1 MFGASSLVNTK
12 REDGTLATYDLTTT
26 IPSNIQTGDILNCP
40 YSGTYKIIT
49 LPKGQYKLECWGAQG
64 GYRNDST
71 QGGKG
76 GYSVGTITLTTATTM
91 YLYSGGA
98 GNTGRANG
106 GFNGGG
112 LRDSYNGG
120 GGASDIRIA
129 ANNLQSRVIVAGGGG
144 SDGAPSRTG
153 MYGGGT
159 SGGTATQGFGS
170 GGGGGTQTAGGAGGN
185 NNSGSFGIGGKG
197 INYASGYGGAGGGGW
212 YGGGGAYPD
221 DSGDDDRGGGG
232 GSGFVWT
239 GSNAPSSYRLGS
251 QYYLSNASTIAGN
264 TSFIGPT
271 GETETGHSGNGYVRI
286 TVIEAK
292 TNLSIYIKNSA
303 WKENNKILFKKT
315 NWINHK
321 DIYMKFN
328 PQSLL
333 PSGYT
338 ALEYIESVGA
348 QYIDTGL
355 IVNKTDSYEMILIAH
370 LINNDNWAGA
380 NGYLQFQAKI
390 GNNKKSKIDIK
401 YINKI
406 ETIFVDNQ
414 QVSSTDWSTSYNGT
428 NVKLGIFKLGDTN
441 NTWYSQTG
449 QSGKLYSCKILNN
462 NNLIRNFIPCKNT
475 SGIAGLW
482 DTINKQFYASA
493 SIVDFTAGPVT
504 TTATTSWVKIGS
516 L

>member
-12 REDGTLATYDLTTT
+12 RGGTLATYDLTTT

-129 ANNLQSRVIVAGGGG
+129 ANDLQSRVIVAGGGG

-159 SGGTATQGFGS
+159 SGGTATQDFGS

-197 INYASGYGGAGGGGW
+197 INYAKGYGGAGGGGW

-221 DSGDDDRGGGG
+221 GSGDDDRGGGG

-271 GETETGHSGNGYVRI
+271 GEAETGHSGNGYVRI

-414 QVSSTDWSTSYNGT
+414 QVSSTDYQSTSYNGT

-493 SIVDFTAGPVT
+493 SIADFTAGPVT

>member
-1 MFGASSLVNTK
+1 
-12 REDGTLATYDLTTT
+12 
-26 IPSNIQTGDILNCP
+26 
-40 YSGTYKIIT
+40 
-49 LPKGQYKLECWGAQG
+49 
-64 GYRNDST
+64 
-71 QGGKG
+71 
-76 GYSVGTITLTTATTM
+76 M

-98 GNTGRANG
+98 GNTGGVNG

-112 LRDSYNGG
+112 LRDGYNGG
-120 GGASDIRIA
+120 GGASDIRIT
-129 ANNLQSRVIVAGGGG
+129 ANDLQSRVIVAGGGG
-144 SDGAPSRTG
+144 SDGATNKTG

-159 SGGTATQGFGS
+159 SGGTATQSFGS

-185 NNSGSFGIGGKG
+185 NNSGSFGVGGKG

-221 DSGDDDRGGGG
+221 GSGDDDRGGGG

-239 GSNAPSSYRLGS
+239 GSNAPNGYRLGS
-251 QYYLSNASTIAGN
+251 QYYLNNASTVAGN
-264 TSFIGPT
+264 TSFVSPT
-271 GETETGHSGNGYVRI
+271 GATETGHAGNGYVRI

-321 DIYMKFN
+321 DIYIKFN
-328 PQSLL
+328 SQSLL
-333 PSGYT
+333 PSGYI
-338 ALEYIESVGA
+338 ALEYIESTGT

-355 IVNKTDSYEMILIAH
+355 IVNKTDSYEMILITH
-370 LINNDNWAGA
+370 LTNNDNWAGA

-406 ETIFVDNQ
+406 GTIFVDDQ

-428 NVKLGIFKLGDTN
+428 NVKLGLFKLGDTN
-441 NTWYSQTG
+441 NTWSPYTG

-462 NNLIRNFIPCKNT
+462 NNLIRNFVPCKNT
-475 SGIAGLW
+475 SGTLGLYDAVNNVFYTNAG
-482 DTINKQFYASA
+482 TGT
-493 SIVDFTAGPVT
+493 FTAGPI
-504 TTATTSWVKIGS
+504 ATTSWIKIGS

>member
-1 MFGASSLVNTK
+1 
-12 REDGTLATYDLTTT
+12 
-26 IPSNIQTGDILNCP
+26 
-40 YSGTYKIIT
+40 
-49 LPKGQYKLECWGAQG
+49 
-64 GYRNDST
+64 
-71 QGGKG
+71 
-76 GYSVGTITLTTATTM
+76 M

-98 GNTGRANG
+98 GNTGGANG

-120 GGASDIRIA
+120 GGASDIRIT

-144 SDGAPSRTG
+144 SDGATNKTG

-159 SGGTATQGFGS
+159 SGGTATQSYGS

-197 INYASGYGGAGGGGW
+197 INYANGYGGAGGGGW

-221 DSGDDDRGGGG
+221 GSGDDDRGGGG

-239 GSNAPSSYRLGS
+239 GSNAPNSYRLGS
-251 QYYLSNASTIAGN
+251 QYYLSNASTVAGN
-264 TSFIGPT
+264 TSFISPT
-271 GETETGHSGNGYVRI
+271 GTAETGHAGNGYIRI

-292 TNLSIYIKNSA
+292 NNLSIYVKNSA
-303 WKENNKILFKKT
+303 WKENNEILFKKT

-333 PSGYT
+333 PNKYT
-338 ALEYIESVGA
+338 ALEYIESTGT

-355 IVNKTDSYEMILIAH
+355 TVNKTDSYEMILITH
-370 LINNDNWAGA
+370 LTNNDNWAGA

-406 ETIFVDNQ
+406 ETIFVDDQ
-414 QVSSTDWSTSYNGT
+414 QVSSIDWSTSYNGT
-428 NVKLGIFKLGDTN
+428 NVKLGIFRLGDTN

-462 NNLIRNFIPCKNT
+462 NNLIRNFVPCKNT
-475 SGIAGLW
+475 SGILGLYDIVNNVFYTNAG
-482 DTINKQFYASA
+482 TGT
-493 SIVDFTAGPVT
+493 FTAGPIA
-504 TTATTSWVKIGS
+504 TASWVKIGN

>member
-1 MFGASSLVNTK
+1 MAIYNLISS
-12 REDGTLATYDLTTT
+12 
-26 IPSNIQTGDILNCP
+26 IPSAQSLKSGDILNCD
-40 YSGTYKIIT
+40 YSGTYKKVI
-49 LPKGQYKLECWGAQG
+49 LPAGNYKLECWGAQG
-64 GYRNDST
+64 GYRSSST
-71 QGGKG
+71 YGGKG
-76 GYSVGTITLTTATTM
+76 GYSVGVITLSSLTTV
-91 YLYSGGA
+91 YLYVGGS
-98 GNTGRANG
+98 GNTGGVNG

-112 LRDSYNGG
+112 FRISYNGG
-120 GGASDIRIA
+120 GGASDVRIGNSSLYA
-129 ANNLQSRVIVAGGGG
+129 RVIVAGGGG
-144 SDGAPSRTG
+144 SDGAVSKTG

-159 SGGTATQGFGS
+159 SGGTATQSFGS
-170 GGGGGTQTAGGAGGN
+170 GGGGGTQTAGGVGSGN
-185 NNSGSFGIGGKG
+185 NNTGTFGQGGKG
-197 INYASGYGGAGGGGW
+197 WSYSSGYAGAGGGGW
-212 YGGGGAYPD
+212 YGGGGSYPD
-221 DSGDDDRGGGG
+221 SSGDDDRGGGG
-232 GSGFVWT
+232 GSGYVYT
-239 GSNAPSSYRLGS
+239 SSTASNYPSGCLLNSSY
-251 QYYLSNASTIAGN
+251 YLTDAQTIAGN
-264 TSFIGPT
+264 TSFTSPSG
-271 GETETGHSGNGYVRI
+271 GTETGHSGNGYIRI
-286 TVIEAK
+286 TVNKLPSEITE
-292 TNLSIYIKNSA
+292 IYIKT
-303 WKENNKILFKKT
+303 KT
-315 NWINHK
+315 PI
-321 DIYMKFN
+321 
-328 PQSLL
+328 QSLL

-370 LINNDNWAGA
+370 LINNDNFAGA

-428 NVKLGIFKLGDTN
+428 NVKLGIFKLGDAN

-482 DTINKQFYASA
+482 DTINKQFYVSA
-493 SIVDFTAGPVT
+493 SIADFTAGPVT